1 MDNSGCDACAGCQCV
16 GTEPKFIV
24 VTSNE
29 SGLITNKRV
38 RVLVVSFAAS
48 ADPASLRVTG
58 VPMGSGRRRRPI
70 MTASLGDL
78 AGNRRARKG
87 SVQRAGGVH
96 RVGAPNS
103 QVFEK
108 PDKAVSSR
116 ERPPNVQR

>member
-1 MDNSGCDACAGCQCV
+1 MA
-16 GTEPKFIV
+16 
-24 VTSNE
+24 TSNE

-38 RVLVVSFAAS
+38 RVLVVSLQAQPTRLPFGSRCIRVRAA
-48 ADPASLRVTG
+48 AD
-58 VPMGSGRRRRPI
+58 RRPI

-103 QVFEK
+103 QVF
-108 PDKAVSSR
+108 
-116 ERPPNVQR
+116 